1 MSTAASNHCITINDL
16 ETIIPYSTCFVGYNF
31 LGKKSLFNACYT
43 SGPFIE
49 SLYSLNNTY
58 PMSAISLLDDGSYT
72 YNYGN
77 NCLSIGMAD
86 ALFGGGFTYANLSS
100 STSSTP
106 LTSNTLSSAN
116 TLGPFKFT
124 PKSRHNNRQELLS
137 YSDITVNT
145 TFSLHCYISTGSA
158 GVGFGATRTVQI
170 CFGPYDTSTGTL
182 YKEYEMGG
190 SASFSN
196 EGTTKSFNITT
207 VPNYT
212 ALLNRSDKAN
222 LKTYVALYQNGN
234 YDRNGQYA
242 LYLKSDN
249 GVFAGGD
256 YSSNVF
262 NFAKK
267 DWIFGYFD
275 QLPFL
280 EFLSVWGWYKR
291 FDSNTSNINNYF
303 YLRWKFD

>member
-1 MSTAASNHCITINDL
+1 
-16 ETIIPYSTCFVGYNF
+16 
-31 LGKKSLFNACYT
+31 
-43 SGPFIE
+43 
-49 SLYSLNNTY
+49 
-58 PMSAISLLDDGSYT
+58 
-72 YNYGN
+72 
-77 NCLSIGMAD
+77 MAD

-124 PKSRHNNRQELLS
+124 AKSRHNNRQELLS

-145 TFSLHCYISTGSA
+145 TFALHCYISTGSA

-291 FDSNTSNINNYF
+291 FDSNASNINNYF